1 MARNTGP
8 AAATVKVVR
17 QRDEN
22 RCMSCGVQDDSL
34 TTQHRVARG
43 MGGTRA
49 AWINQPAN
57 LISLCGSGTTGC
69 HGQVEAHPAAAR
81 ESGMSVSRNGRRPE
95 HVPVLTWRGW
105 LLLTNDGQAIPVD
118 EPPF

>member
-1 MARNTGP
+1 
-8 AAATVKVVR
+8 
-17 QRDEN
+17 
-22 RCMSCGVQDDSL
+22 
-34 TTQHRVARG
+34 

-49 AWINQPAN
+49 PWVNQPAN
-57 LISLCGSGTTGC
+57 LLSLCGSGTTGC
-69 HGQVEAHPAAAR
+69 HGWTEHHPAEAKAA
-81 ESGMSVSRNGRRPE
+81 GLAVSRNGLRPE